1 MIATVKLSLP
11 SRLDR
16 LSLDDFLRDRRR
28 RRPRSDTFYDYQLP
42 SPSPSSPSST
52 SGPNMPFLSGPGSP
66 GPSPSSTTSSA
77 INHITAKVPRVR
89 NLEADETF
97 VLLEYETH
105 ARKCSRCSDALDAY
119 REGRLLCERGLAY
132 ARDVANY
139 VFTDSGKA
147 YSAVDREH
155 GEEVLVRIP
164 REYKACRRL
173 LLAVEE
179 GLRLRRQQPVISYDS
194 TYPVAERRSSVVGS
208 SDADAGA
215 EADDKEMV
223 TEIIERSPRTRRRV
237 IIYRRTSPSQTSSSR
252 GSLYE
257 ADRADRRERRQ
268 QYVRPSR

>member
-1 MIATVKLSLP
+1 
-11 SRLDR
+11 
-16 LSLDDFLRDRRR
+16 
-28 RRPRSDTFYDYQLP
+28 
-42 SPSPSSPSST
+42 
-52 SGPNMPFLSGPGSP
+52 MPFLSGPG
-66 GPSPSSTTSSA
+66 SPSSTTSSA

-97 VLLEYETH
+97 VLVEYETH

-119 REGRLLCERGLAY
+119 REGHLLCERGLAY

-194 TYPVAERRSSVVGS
+194 TYPVAERRLFVVGS
-208 SDADAGA
+208 SDADVEATGA

-223 TEIIERSPRTRRRV
+223 TEIIERAPRTRRRV